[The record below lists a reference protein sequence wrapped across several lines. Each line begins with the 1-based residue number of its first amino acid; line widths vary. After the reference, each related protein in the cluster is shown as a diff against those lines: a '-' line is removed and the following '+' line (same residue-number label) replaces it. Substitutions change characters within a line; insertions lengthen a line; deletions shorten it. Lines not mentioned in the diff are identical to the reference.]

1 MTPRSHFFILWLAWR
16 YLVAKKGKSLS
27 FMTTV
32 SILGITIGVAALV
45 TVLSVMGGFEYDLR
59 AKMFRGLPHLE
70 LFHKDAMA
78 GFSLKERPLKQVQE
92 TYPEASGIE
101 PFIKAD
107 IILKHKKNIAS
118 ATLFGIDPKLGGKI
132 WGFFSS
138 KFDGRLEDLEFRDK
152 RHQENSDY
160 IGGLFL
166 GDSLAIQLGVSFG
179 DEVFILSPYSSVG
192 DVLSGS
198 QISGRFKVTGIFETD
213 SPEIDSKYAVVSLK
227 SGRKFLPDYDSSLEG
242 EEYVSGIAMSF
253 PKPEQIDDVTARLS
267 AFPDLQAVTWKDT
280 NKSLL
285 FALKLEKFTMSSI
298 LLLIVLVAAFS
309 ISGTIMMTVFHR
321 RSQIA
326 LFRSLGMTQLE
337 IAKVFLAIG
346 FFIGTI
352 GTLIGLLMGFGACG
366 LIYFFQ
372 VVDLPAGIFY
382 QSKLPVRFLPT
393 EYVVIALC
401 SWVLSI
407 IATLYPAL
415 IASRQD
421 PGAGLR
427 YL

>member
-1 MTPRSHFFILWLAWR
+1 MTPRSDFFILWLAWR
-16 YLVAKKGKSLS
+16 YLVSKKGKSLS
-27 FMTTV
+27 FMTKV

-59 AKMFRGLPHLE
+59 DKMFRGLPHLE
-70 LFHKDAMA
+70 LFHKQAMA
-78 GFSLKERPLKQVQE
+78 GFSLKELTLDKMKEV
-92 TYPEASGIE
+92 YPEANGIE

-107 IILKHKKNIAS
+107 IILKHRKNIAS
-118 ATLFGIDPKLGGKI
+118 ATLFGIDPDLGGKI

-138 KFDGRLEDLEFRDK
+138 RFDGRLEDLELKPRTFDE
-152 RHQENSDY
+152 HSDY
-160 IGGLFL
+160 VGGLFL
-166 GDSLAIQLGVSFG
+166 GESLAIQLGVSFG
-179 DEVFILSPYSSVG
+179 DDVFILSPYSSVG
-192 DVLSGS
+192 NVLSGS
-198 QISGRFKVTGIFETD
+198 SISGRFRVTGLFETD

-227 SGRKFLPDYDSSLEG
+227 AGRKFLPDYDPSLAK

-253 PKPEQIDDVTARLS
+253 PRPEQIDDVAERLS
-267 AFPDLQAVTWKDT
+267 KFPDLQAVTWKDT

-326 LFRSLGMTQLE
+326 LFRSLGMTQVE
-337 IAKVFLAIG
+337 IAKVYLAIG

-352 GTLIGLLMGFGACG
+352 GTLIGLSIGIGVST

-372 VVDLPAGIFY
+372 FVELPAGIFY
-382 QSKLPVRFLPT
+382 QSRLPVRFLPT

-401 SWVLSI
+401 SWTLSI
-407 IATLYPAL
+407 VATLYPAL
-415 IASRQD
+415 IASKQD